1 MKKICKK
8 LLVLATTL
16 SIAGSAI
23 ALSGCNYTQK
33 ALTDTPAANAEV
45 TSQGGW
51 VVKKGDWIYFIN
63 GRPTGTATTTDSES
77 EEESAAI
84 YANQFGEINKG
95 ALMRI
100 KESDLNAGKYDAAET
115 VVPLVVT
122 GENYDSGIYIYG
134 DSVYYATPTV
144 AKDLSGNVQS
154 GYVDF
159 KSSSLDGSKTM
170 KDYYFRSSDST
181 ARYRYV
187 EVDGVVYCLHVD
199 GSNLRSYNTETGED
213 VLLVKGGSSYTFNDK
228 DQSDPYVYYTMS
240 VTVGID
246 SQAPV
251 AQDYNQV
258 YRVRADATATLSVNK
273 GTAKI
278 GVTGGKDDAYTK
290 EYTFNADYL
299 EEADQKDETDD
310 FSADK
315 IEDYPYVNLGR
326 LVLDG
331 IGGGSVITQ
340 YNQPDT
346 DPSVEK
352 YTYSIMKYDN
362 DGIYYTRSA
371 IISVGS
377 SGAGGTVYYL
387 NENKLASDSW
397 NAIAVNNPESAEN
410 ELIAKSGSTVTSSA
424 YFYKEGDT
432 HYYIYASG
440 SKIYRAEVK
449 AGGEKEE
456 LCIADNTAASKF
468 LGAANDGKYSY
479 IYYTVDGS
487 ASSSVCR
494 AVYDSTE
501 FDGKSIAEQQAYYN
515 RFVAEENAAYQP
527 TAIYYV
533 GHILSWY
540 APEII
545 GNNLYFVSGETV
557 GSVPYDYAHV
567 TSLATDGKLRDNA
580 EQKAENDKLDELNS
594 LLAGVSSGM
603 SNASNLIQYY
613 YFTGETELFEEVLK
627 YYEDEGYTSTYK
639 FSQKEQDCF
648 DAYIKGNDYVVDA
661 KTTYEFSKIK
671 DFNTRDYFY
680 HRIGLV
686 SEDEQD
692 SLNEAWKLGYL
703 QGVIETDEGLE
714 GWQWALIGVA
724 IGVGALG
731 IVCAITIPLVLHH
744 RKNKIKQEG
753 SVEKRKK
760 YTVDMTYDESIDV
773 YDMGENDPTE
783 EGKETE
789 AEVEALD
796 DASDVAPVIEEVP
809 EETPAEAPA
818 EAETEAPAEP
828 TEDKE

>member
-16 SIAGSAI
+16 SIAGSAF
-23 ALSGCNYTQK
+23 ALGGCNYTRK
-33 ALTDTPAANAEV
+33 ALADNPETNAEV

-51 VVKKGDWIYFIN
+51 VVKKGDWIYFVN
-63 GRPTGTATTTDSES
+63 GRPTGTATNTGSEGS
-77 EEESAAI
+77 DEESSAAI
-84 YANQFGEINKG
+84 YENQFGEINKG

-100 KESDLNAGKYDAAET
+100 KESDLNAGKYDEAET

-134 DSVYYATPTV
+134 DYVYYATPTV

-159 KSSSLDGSKTM
+159 KCSALDGSKTM

-187 EVDGVVYCLHVD
+187 EVGGVVYCLHVD
-199 GSNLRSYNTETGED
+199 GSDLRSYNTKTGED
-213 VLLVKGGSSYTFNDK
+213 VLLVKSGSSYTFNEK

-240 VTVGID
+240 VTVGVD
-246 SQAPV
+246 SQASV

-258 YRVRADATATLSVNK
+258 YRVRADATAALSVSK
-273 GTAKI
+273 GTATI
-278 GVTGGKDDAYTK
+278 EVSGGEGDAYTK
-290 EYTFNADYL
+290 EYTFDADYL

-310 FSADK
+310 FSESDV
-315 IEDYPYVNLGR
+315 ETYPYVNLGR

-331 IGGGSVITQ
+331 IGGGSVVTQ
-340 YNQPDT
+340 YNQQDT

-352 YTYSIMKYDN
+352 YSYSLVKYDN
-362 DGIYYTRSA
+362 DGLYYTRSA

-377 SGAGGTVYYL
+377 SSGSGALYYL
-387 NENKLASDSW
+387 GENAVSSASW
-397 NAIAVNNPESAEN
+397 NAIKGN
-410 ELIAKSGSTVTSSA
+410 EAGNSDLIAKSSNTVSASA
-424 YFYKEGDT
+424 YFYKDGDT
-432 HYYIYASG
+432 HCYIYSTG

-449 AGGEKEE
+449 ADGEKEE
-456 LCIADNTAASKF
+456 LCIADNTTASKF
-468 LGAANDGKYSY
+468 LATASDGEYSY

-494 AVYDSTE
+494 AVYDSTA

-515 RFVAEENAAYQP
+515 RFVSEENAAYQP

-557 GSVPYDYAHV
+557 GSVAYDYAHV
-567 TSLATDGKLRDNA
+567 TSLATNGKVRNNA
-580 EQKAENDKLDELNS
+580 EQKEENDKLDELNS
-594 LLAGVSSGM
+594 LLAKVSSGM
-603 SNASNLIQYY
+603 SNANNLIQYY

-639 FSQKEQDCF
+639 FSQREQDCF

-671 DFNTRDYFY
+671 DFNERDYFY
-680 HRIGLV
+680 HRIGLI

-692 SLNEAWKLGYL
+692 ALNEAWKLGYL
-703 QGVIETDEGLE
+703 QGVVETEEGLE
-714 GWQWALIGVA
+714 TWQWALIGVA

-731 IVCAITIPLVLHH
+731 IICAVTIPLVLHH
-744 RKNKIKQEG
+744 RKNKIKEEG
-753 SVEKRKK
+753 AVEKRKK
-760 YTVDMTYDESIDV
+760 YTVDMTYDENIDV
-773 YDMGENDPTE
+773 YDMGANDPTE
-783 EGKETE
+783 EGKATE
-789 AEVEALD
+789 AEVEALN
-796 DASDVAPVIEEVP
+796 DASDVAPVIEEVS
-809 EETPAEAPA
+809 EETP
-818 EAETEAPAEP
+818 AETEAPAENEAVETP
-828 TEDKE
+828 EDKE